1 VVLKQYQ
8 NTYSKEIF
16 MIYVGIDVAKDKHD
30 CFITNS
36 YGEVLFKS
44 FTIPNNRDGFETLF
58 QKVQSVSDD
67 LTKVKVGLEATGH
80 YSYNLLGFLLDKGL
94 TTFVINPLHT
104 NLYRKSL
111 SLRQTKTDKADART
125 IASML
130 MSDMNLKSYSNTSY
144 HNEELKSLT
153 RYRFDK
159 VQERAKL
166 KTSISRLVCILF
178 PELEKLVPTLHM
190 ASVYAL
196 LSEFPSAHAIASV
209 HLTRLTNLLSESSHG
224 RYGKDTAVIFREAA
238 RNSIGSDMPAKSLEL
253 KHTIK
258 LIQELT
264 SEIDEIEAEI
274 KSIMDEIN
282 SPILTIPGI
291 SYNMGAMIIAE
302 IGDFSRFDSA
312 DKILAYAGMSPSTY
326 QSGQLDNCY
335 SHMEKRG
342 SRYLRYALYNAT
354 KYVCHWD
361 ESFGTYLAKKRA
373 EGKHYNVAISHA
385 AKKLVRTI
393 YAMEKSKQSYNLVA

>member
-1 VVLKQYQ
+1 
-8 NTYSKEIF
+8 

-36 YGEVLFKS
+36 DGEVLFNA
-44 FTIPNNRDGFETLF
+44 FTISNNREGFETLF
-58 QKVQSVSDD
+58 QRIKSVSND
-67 LTKVKVGLEATGH
+67 LVKVKVGLEATGH

-111 SLRQTKTDKADART
+111 SLRKTKTDKVDAHT
-125 IASML
+125 IASMI
-130 MSDMNLKSYSNTSY
+130 MSDVNLKSYSNASY

-159 VQERAKL
+159 VKERAQL
-166 KTSISRLVCILF
+166 RQSVSRLVTILF
-178 PELEKLVPTLHM
+178 PELEKIVPTLHM
-190 ASVYAL
+190 VSVYAL
-196 LSEFPSAHAIASV
+196 LSEFPSASAIASA
-209 HLTRLTNLLSESSHG
+209 HLTRLTNLLSESSKG
-224 RYGKDTAVIFREAA
+224 RYGKDTACLFREAA
-238 RNSIGSDMPAKSLEL
+238 RSSIGSHMPAKSLEL

-258 LIQELT
+258 LIRELDA
-264 SEIDEIEAEI
+264 EIDEIETEI

-291 SYNMGAMIIAE
+291 SYRMGAMIIAE
-302 IGDFSRFDSA
+302 IGDFNRFDSA
-312 DKILAYAGMSPSTY
+312 DKILAYAGMAPSTY

-335 SHMEKRG
+335 AHMEKRG

-361 ESFGTYLAKKRA
+361 ESFGSYLAKKRA
-373 EGKHYNVAISHA
+373 EGKHYNVALSHA
-385 AKKLVRTI
+385 TKKLVRMI
-393 YAMEKSKQSYNLVA
+393 YAMEKSGQAYIKSA

>member
-1 VVLKQYQ
+1 
-8 NTYSKEIF
+8 

-30 CFITNS
+30 CFIS
-36 YGEVLFKS
+36 DSDGAVLFDA
-44 FTIPNNRDGFETLF
+44 FTFPNNREGFVTLF
-58 QKVQSVSDD
+58 HRIESVSDD
-67 LTKVKVGLEATGH
+67 PSDVKVGLEATGH

-94 TTFVINPLHT
+94 TTFIINPLHT

-111 SLRQTKTDKADART
+111 SLRQTKTDKVDART

-130 MSDMNLKSYSNTSY
+130 MSAVNLKSYSDTSY

-159 VQERAKL
+159 VKERAKL
-166 KTSISRLVCILF
+166 KTSVSRLVNILF
-178 PELEKLVPTLHM
+178 PELEKLVPSLHM

-196 LSEFPSAHAIASV
+196 LSEFPDAADIASA
-209 HLTRLTNLLSESSHG
+209 HLTRLTHLLAEASKG
-224 RYGKDTAVIFREAA
+224 RYGKDTAILFREAA
-238 RNSIGSDMPAKSLEL
+238 KTSIGSHMPAKSLEL
-253 KHTIK
+253 KHTIR

-264 SEIDEIEAEI
+264 SEIDEIEADI
-274 KSIMDEIN
+274 KRIMDEDIK

-291 SYNMGAMIIAE
+291 SYRMGAMIIAE
-302 IGDFSRFDSA
+302 VGDFSRFDSP

-354 KYVCHWD
+354 KYVCLWD
-361 ESFGTYLAKKRA
+361 ETFAAYLAKKQA

-385 AKKLVRTI
+385 AKKLVRVI
-393 YAMEKSKQSYNLVA
+393 YQLERSRQSYNKAA

>member
-1 VVLKQYQ
+1 
-8 NTYSKEIF
+8 
-16 MIYVGIDVAKDKHD
+16 MIYAGIDVAKDKHD

-36 YGEVLFKS
+36 VGEVLFKS
-44 FTIPNNRDGFETLF
+44 FTIPNNREGFETLF
-58 QKVQSVSDD
+58 QKIQSVSDD

-94 TTFVINPLHT
+94 PTYVINPLHT

-111 SLRQTKTDKADART
+111 SLRKTKTDKVDSRT
-125 IASML
+125 IATMM
-130 MSDMNLKSYSNTSY
+130 MSDMNLKSYSDISY

-153 RYRFDK
+153 RYRFGK
-159 VQERAKL
+159 VKERAKL
-166 KTSISRLVCILF
+166 KSSVSRLICILF
-178 PELEKLVPTLHM
+178 PELEELVPTLHM

-196 LSEFPSAHAIASV
+196 LSEFPGADAVANA
-209 HLTRLTNLLSESSHG
+209 HLTRLSNLLSESSKG
-224 RYGKDTAVIFREAA
+224 RYGKDTAITFRDAA
-238 RNSIGSDMPAKSLEL
+238 KISIGSYMPAKSLEL

-264 SEIDEIEAEI
+264 VEIDEIEAAI
-274 KSIMDEIN
+274 KRIMDEEIK

-291 SYNMGAMIIAE
+291 SYRMGAMILAE
-302 IGDFSRFDSA
+302 VGDFSRFDSA

-361 ESFGTYLAKKRA
+361 KSFGAYLEKKRS
-373 EGKHYNVAISHA
+373 EGKHYNVALSHA
-385 AKKLVRTI
+385 TKKLVRLI
-393 YAMEKSKQSYNLVA
+393 FAMEKSGKAYLPAA

>member
-1 VVLKQYQ
+1 
-8 NTYSKEIF
+8 

-36 YGEVLFKS
+36 DGEVLFNV
-44 FTIPNNRDGFETLF
+44 FTISNNREGFETLF
-58 QKVQSVSDD
+58 QRIKSVSND
-67 LTKVKVGLEATGH
+67 LVKVKVGLEATGH

-111 SLRQTKTDKADART
+111 SLRKTKTDKVDAHT
-125 IASML
+125 IASMI
-130 MSDMNLKSYSNTSY
+130 MSDVNLKSYSNASY

-159 VQERAKL
+159 VKERAQL
-166 KTSISRLVCILF
+166 RQSVSRLVTILF
-178 PELEKLVPTLHM
+178 PELENLVPSLHM
-190 ASVYAL
+190 VSVYAL
-196 LSEFPSAHAIASV
+196 LSEFPSASAIASA
-209 HLTRLTNLLSESSHG
+209 HLTRLTNLLSESSKG
-224 RYGKDTAVIFREAA
+224 RYGKDTACLFREAA
-238 RNSIGSDMPAKSLEL
+238 RSSIGSHMPAKSLEL

-258 LIQELT
+258 LIRELD

-282 SPILTIPGI
+282 SPILTSPGI
-291 SYNMGAMIIAE
+291 SYRMGAMIIAE
-302 IGDFSRFDSA
+302 IGDFNRFDSA

-335 SHMEKRG
+335 AHMEKRG
-342 SRYLRYALYNAT
+342 SRYLRYALYSAT

-361 ESFGTYLAKKRA
+361 KDFRAYLAKKRA
-373 EGKHYNVAISHA
+373 EGKHYNVALSHA
-385 AKKLVRTI
+385 TKKLVRTI
-393 YAMEKSKQSYNLVA
+393 YAMEMSGQAYTPIH

>member
-1 VVLKQYQ
+1 
-8 NTYSKEIF
+8 

-36 YGEVLFKS
+36 DGEVLFKS
-44 FTIPNNRDGFETLF
+44 FAISNNREGFEPLF

-94 TTFVINPLHT
+94 PTYVINPLHT

-111 SLRQTKTDKADART
+111 SLRKTKTDKVDAHT
-125 IASML
+125 IASMI
-130 MSDMNLKSYSNTSY
+130 MSDVNLKSYSDTSY

-159 VQERAKL
+159 VKERAKL
-166 KTSISRLVCILF
+166 KTSVSRLICILF
-178 PELEKLVPTLHM
+178 PELEKLVPTLHIV
-190 ASVYAL
+190 SVYAL
-196 LSEFPSAHAIASV
+196 LSEFPSAHSIASA
-209 HLTRLTNLLSESSHG
+209 HLTRLTNLLSESSKN
-224 RYGKDTAVIFREAA
+224 RYGKDTAIMFREAA
-238 RNSIGSDMPAKSLEL
+238 KNSIGSNMPAKSLEL

-264 SEIDEIEAEI
+264 SEIDEIETEI
-274 KSIMDEIN
+274 KAIMDTIN

-291 SYNMGAMIIAE
+291 SYRMGAMILAE
-302 IGDFSRFDSA
+302 IGDFSRFDSP

-354 KYVCHWD
+354 KYVCYWD

-373 EGKHYNVAISHA
+373 EGKHYNVALSHA
-385 AKKLVRTI
+385 TKKLVRTI
-393 YAMEKSKQSYNLVA
+393 YAMEKSGRAYLPAI

>member
-1 VVLKQYQ
+1 
-8 NTYSKEIF
+8 

-36 YGEVLFKS
+36 DGEVLFKP
-44 FTIPNNRDGFETLF
+44 FTISNDREGFETLF
-58 QKVQSVSDD
+58 QRISSVSDD
-67 LTKVKVGLEATGH
+67 LNKVKVGLEATGH

-94 TTFVINPLHT
+94 ATFVINPLHT

-111 SLRQTKTDKADART
+111 SLRKTKTDKVDSRT
-125 IASML
+125 IATMM
-130 MSDMNLKSYSNTSY
+130 MSGMNLKSYSNTSY

-159 VQERAKL
+159 VKERAKL
-166 KTSISRLVCILF
+166 KSSVSRLICILF
-178 PELEKLVPTLHM
+178 PELETLVPTLHM

-196 LSEFPSAHAIASV
+196 LSEFPGADAVANA
-209 HLTRLTNLLSESSHG
+209 HLTRLSSLLSESSKG
-224 RYGKDTAVIFREAA
+224 RYGKDTAVMFRDAA
-238 RNSIGSDMPAKSLEL
+238 RSSVGSHMPAKSLEL

-258 LIQELT
+258 LIRELT
-264 SEIDEIEAEI
+264 VEIDEIEAAI
-274 KSIMDEIN
+274 RRIMDEEVR

-291 SYNMGAMIIAE
+291 SYRMGAMILAE

-312 DKILAYAGMSPSTY
+312 DRILAYAGMSPSTY

-361 ESFGTYLAKKRA
+361 KSFGAYLEKKRS

-385 AKKLVRTI
+385 ARKLVRLI
-393 YAMEKSKQSYNLVA
+393 FAMEKSGKAYLPAA